1 MFQTYLPAS
10 LTKNAGS
17 GKLMAKAIG
26 LEHRDY
32 VRQYIIDFAIHHGIP
47 ALLYEN
53 VLCKFYVGY
62 FRGHL

>member
-1 MFQTYLPAS
+1 
-10 LTKNAGS
+10 
-17 GKLMAKAIG
+17 MAKAIG